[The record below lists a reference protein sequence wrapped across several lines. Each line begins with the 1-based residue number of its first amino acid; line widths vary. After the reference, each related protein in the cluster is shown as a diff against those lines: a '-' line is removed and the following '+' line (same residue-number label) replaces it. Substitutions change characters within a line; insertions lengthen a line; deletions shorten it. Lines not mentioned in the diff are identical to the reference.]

1 MKIARRKDGRWTPE
15 NSLYNTSIVI
25 QRPKSTT
32 GPLAS
37 QSPHVFWIGG
47 DRLLGVAGGYSPDVV
62 GGAALHPLSLGSSQ
76 WNHFVFLGGSVVG
89 PEAGNIFDYE

>member
-1 MKIARRKDGRWTPE
+1 MEEGSGSKPTA
-15 NSLYNTSIVI
+15 
-25 QRPKSTT
+25 

-62 GGAALHPLSLGSSQ
+62 GGAALHPLSFGSSQ
-76 WNHFVFLGGSVVG
+76 GRGGITFFFFGWSCG
-89 PEAGNIFDYE
+89 SWTRGWMQL